1 MAYQHYLKDKII
13 YYLLSFK
20 EQGDIVEYDG
30 IGFVDPNS
38 NLDSSAH
45 LSVTLGESLEFRNP
59 VSSLESEI
67 NSYFMG
73 TNL

>member
-1 MAYQHYLKDKII
+1 MAYKHYLKDKII

-20 EQGDIVEYDG
+20 EQGDIVQYDG
-30 IGFVDPNS
+30 IGFVDPNT

-59 VSSLESEI
+59 FPRWREI
-67 NSYFMG
+67 NSCFMG